1 MSNDK
6 LTKRQQ
12 AFEMYKEHKGK
23 IDLVEIANSL
33 GSPPGT
39 VRGWKSKDKWDEQ
52 LGGTLQQKKRSVPK
66 KKPERSKEKHIE
78 LVIDNDEL
86 TEAQKMFCL
95 YYLQHFNATKA
106 YQLAYPEAV
115 YATARAEGS
124 RHLAKPN
131 IKKELHR
138 LKAELQKEA
147 YVTVED
153 IIHEYAKQFGA
164 DITDIVKVGLSE
176 YQLRDKAGKRMV
188 DKNGKPIMAMY
199 NDVYVE
205 PSDNFDGGLVK
216 KISQGKDGISV
227 EMYDKQK
234 AMSELMKYL
243 GGDELRQAQ
252 INKLN
257 KSMEV
262 DNRTEDKLKDYFEA
276 LGAEIDGIE

>member
-95 YYLQHFNATKA
+95 HYLQHFNATKA
-106 YQLAYPEAV
+106 YMQV
-115 YATARAEGS
+115 YQCDYRTANVNSS
-124 RHLAKPN
+124 RMLVNAS

-176 YQLRDKAGKRMV
+176 YQLRDKTGKRMV

-199 NDVYVE
+199 NDVYIE
-205 PSDNFDGGLVK
+205 SSDNFDGGLVK